1 MKKAI
6 IETNSNAYR
15 IAFDPFPEEGEI
27 RKEEM
32 NIINELLNEL
42 NAENEIVLYLSG
54 DVEKKYEQ
62 YAKNSCYF
70 NYFGYYHLDTWN
82 LKNED
87 IITYREIE
95 GTFFTKDFNWAFYK
109 ETIATKSFSNYYK
122 RMKLHPWIVEIY
134 ISYDEGS
141 VRIIFQKNQGQE
153 NVMRDFLRKMKNLEY
168 TFKIHGK
175 YKKDVMEMIND

>member
-54 DVEKKYEQ
+54 DVKKNMNNMP
-62 YAKNSCYF
+62 KI
-70 NYFGYYHLDTWN
+70 LVT
-82 LKNED
+82 LIILD
-87 IITYREIE
+87 III
-95 GTFFTKDFNWAFYK
+95 
-109 ETIATKSFSNYYK
+109 
-122 RMKLHPWIVEIY
+122 
-134 ISYDEGS
+134 
-141 VRIIFQKNQGQE
+141 
-153 NVMRDFLRKMKNLEY
+153 
-168 TFKIHGK
+168 
-175 YKKDVMEMIND
+175 